1 MSATINWDDL
11 TRFEQRLLIKL
22 FGGGTARND
31 PPHVVEGL
39 RCRGFVDENNK
50 LSMLGL
56 LVFTFAIGKQQ
67 ADARSRMAAA

>member
-1 MSATINWDDL
+1 MSSTINWDDL

-31 PPHVVEGL
+31 APLVVEGL
-39 RCRGFVDENNK
+39 RCRGFVDENNE

-56 LVFTFAIGKQQ
+56 LVFTLAIGKQQ

>member
-1 MSATINWDDL
+1 MAETAAWDGL
-11 TRFEQRLLIKL
+11 TRSEQRLLIKL

-31 PPHVVEGL
+31 PTLVVEGL

-67 ADARSRMAAA
+67 ADAQSRMASA

>member
-1 MSATINWDDL
+1 MAETAAWDGL
-11 TRFEQRLLIKL
+11 TRSEQRLLIKL

-31 PPHVVEGL
+31 PPLVVEGL

>member
-1 MSATINWDDL
+1 MAETAGWDGL
-11 TRFEQRLLIKL
+11 TRSEQRLLIKL

-31 PPHVVEGL
+31 PTLVVEGL

-56 LVFTFAIGKQQ
+56 LVFTLAIGKQQ